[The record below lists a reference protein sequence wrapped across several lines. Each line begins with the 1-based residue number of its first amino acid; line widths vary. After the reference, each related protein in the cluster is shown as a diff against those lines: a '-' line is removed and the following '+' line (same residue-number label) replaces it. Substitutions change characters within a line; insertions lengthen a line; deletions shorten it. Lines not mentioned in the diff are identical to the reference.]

1 MTDLSKFKQET
12 SEWLEANCPASMR
25 KPQSRNEG
33 VYGGKKF
40 TFPSDDAKLWFDLMV
55 EKGWT
60 APQWAKEYGG
70 AGLSSD
76 EAKILNREMER
87 LGCRKPLIGHGLW
100 MLGPALLEYG
110 TEEQKREHLP
120 KIARGEIRWCQG
132 YSEPGS
138 GSDLASLRC
147 KAEDQGDHYLLNG
160 QKSWTSDG
168 DKADWIFCLVRT
180 NDEGP
185 KQEGIT
191 FLLFDMETPGIT
203 VRPVPLITGE
213 SHFCDTFLDNV
224 KVPKDQVV
232 GEVGKGWSVA
242 KALLVHERTMMAD
255 IEKNMPKPKY
265 SVDDYAKNYLS
276 MDKNGRLQ
284 DGLIRDRLAQHM
296 MRDEAIKLTQKRAF
310 EEGMAGD
317 FDMRVATIFK
327 YIGTEEKTNKDTLIT
342 DILGMA
348 GAGWDKENF
357 SADEQT
363 KTHEWMSNKALTI
376 AGGSSEVQLNVISKR
391 ALGLPEV

>member
-1 MTDLSKFKQET
+1 
-12 SEWLEANCPASMR
+12 
-25 KPQSRNEG
+25 
-33 VYGGKKF
+33 
-40 TFPSDDAKLWFDLMV
+40 
-55 EKGWT
+55 
-60 APQWAKEYGG
+60 
-70 AGLSSD
+70 
-76 EAKILNREMER
+76 MER

-147 KAEDQGDHYLLNG
+147 KAEDQGDDYLLNG

>member
-1 MTDLSKFKQET
+1 MTDLTEFKQQT
-12 SEWLEANCPASMR
+12 TEWLEANCPASMR
-25 KPQSRNEG
+25 KIQIRSEG
-33 VYGGKKF
+33 VFGGKQF

-55 EKGWT
+55 DKGWT

-70 AGLSSD
+70 AGLSND
-76 EAKILNREMER
+76 EAKILNKEMDR

-110 TEEQKREHLP
+110 TEAQKLEHLP

-147 KAEDQGDHYLLNG
+147 KAEDLGDHYLLNG

-180 NDEGP
+180 NDEGI

-191 FLLFDMETPGIT
+191 FVLFDMDTPGIT

-232 GEVGKGWSVA
+232 GEIGKGWSVA

-265 SVDDYAKNYLS
+265 SVDDYAKNYLAS
-276 MDKNGRLQ
+276 DDNGRLD
-284 DGLIRDRLAQHM
+284 DGLIRDRLAEHM
-296 MRDEAIKLTQKRAF
+296 MRDSAIKLTQKRAF

-327 YIGTEEKTNKDTLIT
+327 YIGTEEKTQKDTLIT
-342 DILGMA
+342 DMMGMA
-348 GAGWDKENF
+348 GAGWDNENF
-357 SADEQT
+357 SVDEQT

-391 ALGLPEV
+391 ALGLPEI